1 MTQFRFARI
10 GLLLAAIGLSAT
22 PALLPSAYAQDKK
35 AEAAPQESVRK
46 EMYKFLDG
54 KVLQPLIESK
64 KYAEATAMLDQADA
78 MPNKTPYEQYV
89 INRMRLAVALG
100 SNDKPTLIKMLEY
113 SIDSGRLDKDEKAK
127 FHRGLAGY
135 YQEQKNYPK
144 VLENLAKYGE
154 LSGDP
159 AVPRQL
165 MSIRFESGDIKG
177 VQTDLLKKL
186 EDGIKNNKPMS
197 REELHMLADA
207 SHRLKDK
214 ATYLVALEGLVRWH
228 PRDRYWSDMLYRTR
242 GKENYST
249 RFSADIVRL
258 QKVATTKM
266 EEQDYLE
273 LAEVDQLE
281 GQFIEAKQ
289 VLDAGIANGAVNM
302 NDKVKKLKAQIDKQA
317 ADDMKSIAS
326 TEASARK
333 SKDGKGMVNLGYAFV
348 TMGQYDKG
356 IELIQAGIAK
366 GGLKN
371 AEDAKLRLGYSY
383 AMAGKK
389 DEAIKVLESVT
400 GNDGRADL
408 ARYWILWVNRPYPA
422 TTGEE
427 QDAAK
432 DKQG

>member
-10 GLLLAAIGLSAT
+10 GLLLAAIGLSAS
-22 PALLPSAYAQDKK
+22 PALVQSAYAQDKK
-35 AEAAPQESVRK
+35 AEAAPQEAVRK

-54 KVLQPLIESK
+54 KVLQPLMEQK
-64 KYAEATAMLDQADA
+64 KYAEVTALLDQADA
-78 MPNKTPYEQYV
+78 LPNKSGYEQYM

-100 SNDKPTLIKMLEY
+100 SNDRANLIKYLEY
-113 SIDSGRLDKDEKAK
+113 AIASGRLEKDEKAK

-135 YQEQKNYPK
+135 YQEAKDYPK
-144 VLENLAKYGE
+144 TLENLAKYGE
-154 LSGDP
+154 LSGDA

-165 MSIRFESGDIKG
+165 LSIRFESGDYKG
-177 VQTDLLKKL
+177 VQADLLKKM
-186 EDGIKNNKPMS
+186 ESSIKENKPMT
-197 REELHMLADA
+197 REELHILADA

-214 ATYLVALEGLVRWH
+214 ATYLTALEGLVRWH

-249 RFSADIVRL
+249 RFSADIIRL

-266 EEQDYLE
+266 EENDYLE

-289 VLDAGIANGAVNM
+289 VLDAGLANGAVKS
-302 NDKVKKLKAQIDKQA
+302 NDKVKKLKAQIDRQA
-317 ADDMKSIAS
+317 ADDQKSIAAS
-326 TEASARK
+326 EASARK
-333 SKDGKGMVNLGYAFV
+333 SKNGTGLVNLGYAFV
-348 TMGQYDKG
+348 TMGQFDKG

-389 DEAIKVLESVT
+389 EDAIKILESVQ
-400 GNDGRADL
+400 GADGRADL
-408 ARYWILWVNRPYPA
+408 ARYWILWINRPYPA
-422 TTGEE
+422 TEG
-427 QDAAK
+427 DDAK
-432 DKQG
+432 DKQS